1 MHLITGLGTKNPHA
15 AGLPK
20 KLRKK
25 KTDLKRLTRTVWY
38 LRYIDFCSMER
49 EQLQEKMKAV
59 FDKLYLLRWVSAV
72 LLCV

>member
-20 KLRKK
+20 KLKKKK
-25 KTDLKRLTRTVWY
+25 KTDLKRLTRAVCY

-49 EQLQEKMKAV
+49 GQLQEKMKAV
-59 FDKLYLLRWVSAV
+59 FDKLYLLGWASAV
-72 LLCV
+72 LL